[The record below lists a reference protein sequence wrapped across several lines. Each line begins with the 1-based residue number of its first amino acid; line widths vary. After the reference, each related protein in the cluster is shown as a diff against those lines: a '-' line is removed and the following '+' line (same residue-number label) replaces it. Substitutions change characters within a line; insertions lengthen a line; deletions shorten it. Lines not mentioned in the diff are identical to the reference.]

1 MPIVLERPRPFDADV
16 VTDDGRVDAR
26 RLAAAIDIPLAQ
38 LAQVLNVKAKSLTDS
53 PKSRKI
59 QEPAIRLVAMMND
72 LAEYLQE
79 KRFARYWL
87 RTPQPDLGDRTAL
100 DWLTEGKL
108 EEIRDHVSRIVNLQ
122 PD

>member
-1 MPIVLERPRPFDADV
+1 MPIVLERPRPFDPDV
-16 VTDDGRVDAR
+16 VTEDGRVDAR

-38 LAQVLNVKAKSLTDS
+38 LAQILNVKAKSLTDS
-53 PKSRKI
+53 PNSRKI

-72 LAEYLQE
+72 LAEFLQE

-100 DWLTEGKL
+100 DWLTKGKL
-108 EEIRDHVSRIVNLQ
+108 EEIRDHVSRVVNLQ